1 MFAMRA
7 SAVVLLVIIVLGC
20 RRDTDPF
27 VPETIIRLERGAL
40 ERWGKGDPDGY
51 LSIMAPEITY
61 FDPTVSM
68 RIDGREM
75 LKPLLEVVRGRLSIE
90 QAEMINPAVMRDG
103 NVAVLT
109 FNLISR
115 GASLNG
121 SPRRDVKW
129 NSTEVYRQI
138 DGNWKI
144 VHSHWSYTTPP
155 LAQP

>member
-7 SAVVLLVIIVLGC
+7 SVVVLLVITVLAC

-27 VPETIIRLERGAL
+27 VPETIISLERGAL

-61 FDPTVSM
+61 FDPTVAM
-68 RIDGREM
+68 RIDGREK
-75 LKPLLEVVRGRLSIE
+75 LKPVLEVVRGRLSIQ
-90 QAEMINPAVMRDG
+90 QAKMINPAVMRDG

>member
-7 SAVVLLVIIVLGC
+7 SAVVLLVITVLGC

-68 RIDGREM
+68 RIDGREK

-144 VHSHWSYTTPP
+144 VHSHWSFTTPP

>member
-7 SAVVLLVIIVLGC
+7 SAVVLLLITALGC
-20 RRDTDPF
+20 WRDPDPF
-27 VPETIIRLERGAL
+27 VPETIISLERGAL

-75 LKPLLEVVRGRLSIE
+75 LKPFLEVVRGRLSIE